1 MASIADT
8 SFVVAVAIQ
17 SDARHQASLQ
27 ILRQEE
33 TIYLTQPA
41 LAEIAYL
48 LRRERGNLMVAH
60 FLIGLQMSKYKLIS
74 LHEDD
79 VIRTGVLLQEY
90 ADSRVDFVDA
100 SIAAIAERLKVTRI
114 LTLDYRDFLIIR
126 PRHCDYFEL
135 LPMP

>member
-8 SFVVAVAIQ
+8 SFVVAVAVQ
-17 SDARHQASLQ
+17 SDSRHQASLQ

-48 LRRERGNLMVAH
+48 LRRERGNLMVAR
-60 FLIGLQMSKYKLIS
+60 FLLGLHMSKYKLIP
-74 LHEDD
+74 LHDDD
-79 VIRTGVLLQEY
+79 VIRTGELLQEY

-100 SIAAIAERLKVTRI
+100 SIAAVAERLKITRI
-114 LTLDYRDFLIIR
+114 LTLNYRDFHIIR

-135 LPMP
+135 LPAP